1 MLPSAE
7 AETETGVARG
17 VVIGVDIGE
26 RGRERGEGIDVE
38 IKLELERGGREEEVL
53 EVEGSD
59 VTDATLMLMLS
70 TLNPPSLSLSF
81 SLPFSPSDTFSPLTP
96 NNRSLDAWERMPVPF
111 RTEDKERDWV
121 ISG

>member
-17 VVIGVDIGE
+17 VVIGVNIGE
-26 RGRERGEGIDVE
+26 RGMERGEGIDVE
-38 IKLELERGGREEEVL
+38 IELERGGREEEVL

-59 VTDATLMLMLS
+59 VTGATLMLMLS

-81 SLPFSPSDTFSPLTP
+81 SLPFSPPDTFSPLTP
-96 NNRSLDAWERMPVPF
+96 NNRSLAAWERMPVPF
-111 RTEDKERDWV
+111 RTEDKERD
-121 ISG
+121 